1 MAGANA
7 LESAILLE
15 HADWDDDAE
24 LEDLVYVLSLY
35 RPWEGRP
42 YSGVGDLRAAIIA
55 ALGDH
60 EGAVRDPE

>member
-7 LESAILLE
+7 LESAVLLD
-15 HADWDDDAE
+15 HSDWAEDAE

-42 YSGVGDLRAAIIA
+42 YTGVDDLRAAIVA
-55 ALGDH
+55 ALGDD
-60 EGAVRDPE
+60 EGRA